1 MKIVVSA
8 IVIMSIAVM
17 AGTLYFVYGP
27 LSYSPNLDFAL
38 QLNVRLNIVVGNATA
53 LVPSGIGVQSSM
65 WVYHGLDQY
74 GKNGRAP
81 MFTVDNYGVVWVA
94 SSVVRSYTLG
104 EFFQI
109 WGKTFDGNCVEVGSH
124 LYCNS
129 DGILTMSVNG
139 KPNFQYDGYVLQ
151 NLDDILIDFLPAN
164 PA

>member
-8 IVIMSIAVM
+8 IIIMSIALM

-27 LSYSPNLDFAL
+27 FSNGPDLDFAL
-38 QLNVRLNIVVGNATA
+38 QINARLNIAIGNATA
-53 LVPSGIGVQSSM
+53 LVPVGIGIQPSM
-65 WVYHGLDQY
+65 WIYHGLDQY

-81 MFTVDNYGVVWVA
+81 MFTIDNYGVVWVA
-94 SSVVRSYTLG
+94 SSVVRNYTLG

-109 WGKTFDGNCVEVGSH
+109 WGKTFDGNCVQVGSH
-124 LYCNS
+124 LYCNT

-139 KPNFQYDGYVLQ
+139 KPNDQYDRYVLQ
-151 NLDDILIDFLPAN
+151 NQDDILIDFLPAN

>member
-8 IVIMSIAVM
+8 IVIMSIAMM
-17 AGTLYFVYGP
+17 AGTLFFVYGP
-27 LSYSPNLDFAL
+27 FSYSPNLDFAL

-53 LVPSGIGVQSSM
+53 LVPAGIGVQSSM

-151 NLDDILIDFLPAN
+151 NLDDVLIDFLPAN

>member
-65 WVYHGLDQY
+65 WIYHGLDQY